1 MSADPADWGWAAP
14 GRVNL
19 IGEHTDYND
28 GFVLPLAIDR
38 RTRVAAGPRSDQ
50 VVTVR
55 SRQSGDEARF
65 GLDTRP
71 REVGGWAAY
80 VAGVVWA
87 MREQGHR
94 VSGVDLDVDGD
105 VPLGAG
111 LSSSA
116 SLECAVAVALADLAG
131 LDLDR
136 TTLARIAQRAENDY
150 VGMPSGVMDQM
161 ASMHGQAG
169 HLMLIDTRSLSVEQV
184 PLDLDAARLCLL
196 VIDTAAAHQLVDGGY
211 ASRRREC
218 EAAAAALGV
227 RALRDA
233 SVDDLERIH
242 DPLLRRRARHVVTE
256 NARVLQVVGLLRD
269 GGARRIGA
277 ALSAS
282 HASLRDDFD
291 VSTDELDVVV
301 DTALE
306 AGALGARLTG
316 GGFGGSAIALT
327 DLEAA
332 ERITDRVGEAFSRH
346 GFGRPTTYAVQPA
359 RGAGRL

>member
-1 MSADPADWGWAAP
+1 MSAAPDWRWAAP

-38 RTRVAAGPRSDQ
+38 RTRVAASPRSDE

-55 SRQSGDEARF
+55 SAQSRDQARF
-65 GLDTRP
+65 GLDTCP
-71 REVGGWAAY
+71 GEVEGWAAY

-87 MREQGHR
+87 MREQGHP
-94 VSGVDLDVDGD
+94 VSGLDLEVDGD

-131 LDLDR
+131 LELDT
-136 TTLARIAQRAENDY
+136 TTLAKLAQRAENDY

-161 ASMHGQAG
+161 ASMHGEVG

-184 PLDLDAARLCLL
+184 PLDLDAAGLRLL
-196 VIDTAAAHQLVDGGY
+196 VVDTMAAHQLVDSGY

-218 EAAAAALGV
+218 EAAAAVLGV
-227 RALRDA
+227 SALRDA
-233 SVDDLERIH
+233 KLDDLERID
-242 DPLLRRRARHVVTE
+242 DPVLLRRARHVVTE
-256 NARVLQVVGLLRD
+256 NARVLEVAGLLR
-269 GGARRIGA
+269 GPGPRSIGA
-277 ALSAS
+277 ALNDS
-282 HASLRDDFD
+282 HASLRDDFE

-301 DTALE
+301 ETALA
-306 AGALGARLTG
+306 AGAVGARLTG
-316 GGFGGSAIALT
+316 GGFGGSAIVL
-327 DLEAA
+327 A
-332 ERITDRVGEAFSRH
+332 ERAAVEVITERVEAAFSRH
-346 GFGRPTTYAVQPA
+346 GFGRPSCYAVTPA

>member
-1 MSADPADWGWAAP
+1 MSAPPADWRWAAP

-38 RTRVAAGPRSDQ
+38 RTRVAAEPRSDES
-50 VVTVR
+50 VTVR
-55 SRQSGDEARF
+55 SRQSGDEVRF
-65 GLDTRP
+65 DLDTRP
-71 REVGGWAAY
+71 GEVEGWAAY

-87 MREQGHR
+87 MREQGHQ
-94 VSGVDLDVDGD
+94 VTGVDLEIDGD

-136 TTLARIAQRAENDY
+136 TTLARLAQRAENDY

-161 ASMHGQAG
+161 ASMHGRAG
-169 HLMLIDTRSLSVEQV
+169 HLMLIDTRSISVEQV
-184 PLDLDAARLCLL
+184 PLDLDAAGLCLL
-196 VIDTAAAHQLVDGGY
+196 VLDTAAAHQLLDGGY

-227 RALRDA
+227 HALRDA
-233 SVDDLERIH
+233 SLDDLERIH
-242 DPLLRRRARHVVTE
+242 DPLLQRRARHVVTE
-256 NARVLQVVGLLRD
+256 NARVLQVVRQLREA
-269 GGARRIGA
+269 GPRGIGA
-277 ALSAS
+277 ALNAS

-316 GGFGGSAIALT
+316 GGFGGSAIALSDRET
-327 DLEAA
+327 VDE
-332 ERITDRVGEAFSRH
+332 ITSRVVEAFSRR
-346 GFGRPTTYAVQPA
+346 GFGRPSSYTVHPA
-359 RGAGRL
+359 QGACRL